1 VVESPSISTAH
12 VTSTAGGA
20 GTMAASE
27 ADKVETSAPPAAE
40 CEGGDLCTTGELPAP
55 DTQATGEGG
64 A

>member
-1 VVESPSISTAH
+1 VVESTAISTAD

-27 ADKVETSAPPAAE
+27 ADKARTSTVPATE
-40 CEGGDLCTTGELPAP
+40 DEGGDLCTVGLLPMP
-55 DTQATGEGG
+55 DPQATEAGG